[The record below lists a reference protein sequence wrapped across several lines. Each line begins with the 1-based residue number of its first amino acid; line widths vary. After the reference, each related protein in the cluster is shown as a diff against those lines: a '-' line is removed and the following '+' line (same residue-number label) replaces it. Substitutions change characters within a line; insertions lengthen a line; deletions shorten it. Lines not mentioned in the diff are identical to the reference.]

1 MHAPPS
7 GLHKDAYERDSCGFG
22 LIASLDDAP
31 SHWLVRTAMTSLNRL
46 THRGAIAADGKTG
59 DGCGLLL
66 KNPEAFL
73 RAVAAEAG
81 VELGARFASGLVFLS
96 HDAQQA
102 GAARLA
108 LATELTRQ
116 GLEGAGWRAVP
127 VDPSAC
133 GAEALKTRPLI
144 EQLFV
149 NCRCA
154 DIDEAA
160 FNRRL
165 FMARRLTEKALHA
178 DPVFYVPS
186 LSASTIVFK
195 GMVMP
200 QYLAQFYPDLADP
213 RLESSVAVF
222 HQRFSTNTLP
232 QWRLAHPYRYLAH
245 NGEINTIQGNRN
257 WATARGPLLRSPLL
271 PALQEALPLVS
282 MSGSDSQS
290 LDNMLEV
297 LLMGGLDPLHA
308 MRLLVP
314 PARPGCPRPGS
325 ARLLRVLLGAH
336 GAVGRPGRGGADRR
350 PLCAVHAGSQRPAPR
365 ALLHHPQP
373 CSHHCLRDRRV
384 GLPARGRGAQ
394 GQARSRRHGRA
405 RPAHRH
411 PARLGGHRSD
421 PQDPPSLQELAPPGR
436 AVSGERSGGCAARGR
451 AHGSRHAVAVSED
464 VQCHAGGARR
474 HHPRA
479 GAGRERSGGL
489 DGRRHAHAGA
499 VAHGALAVRLLPP
512 AVRPGDQSAHRQL
525 ARIDRDVA
533 ADADRS
539 GVQHLR
545 ARARTRAPDRARLAD
560 PLTEEAPPDPG
571 DRGGHARISRPAVR
585 ARGGPAPGDRA
596 PVRAGGERGARGEA
610 GAAAVGSL
618 SRQGAHS
625 RARAAGDGSG
635 ASASAEDRPAL
646 QVQPAH
652 RDRHRARAASLRLPD
667 RLWSDRRVSVHGV
680 PGVVRD
686 DAPGTRQARLRGAPR
701 TRAQL
706 PCGPETRT

>member
-66 KNPEAFL
+66 RKPEAFL

-116 GLEGAGWRAVP
+116 GLEVAGWRQVP

-133 GAEALKTRPLI
+133 GAEALKTRPVI

-149 NCRCA
+149 NCRPA

-165 FMARRLTEKALHA
+165 FMARRVAEKALHS

-257 WATARGPLLRSPLL
+257 WATARGPLLRSALL

-314 PARPGCPRPGS
+314 PAW
-325 ARLLRVLLGAH
+325 H
-336 GAVGRPGRGGADRR
+336 
-350 PLCAVHAGSQRPAPR
+350 
-365 ALLHHPQP
+365 
-373 CSHHCLRDRRV
+373 
-384 GLPARGRGAQ
+384 
-394 GQARSRRHGRA
+394 
-405 RPAHRH
+405 
-411 PARLGGHRSD
+411 
-421 PQDPPSLQELAPPGR
+421 
-436 AVSGERSGGCAARGR
+436 
-451 AHGSRHAVAVSED
+451 
-464 VQCHAGGARR
+464 
-474 HHPRA
+474 
-479 GAGRERSGGL
+479 GL
-489 DGRRHAHAGA
+489 D
-499 VAHGALAVRLLPP
+499 ALDP
-512 AVRPGDQSAHRQL
+512 D
-525 ARIDRDVA
+525 
-533 ADADRS
+533 
-539 GVQHLR
+539 LR
-545 ARARTRAPDRARLAD
+545 AFY
-560 PLTEEAPPDPG
+560 EYY
-571 DRGGHARISRPAVR
+571 
-585 ARGGPAPGDRA
+585 
-596 PVRAGGERGARGEA
+596 
-610 GAAAVGSL
+610 
-618 SRQGAHS
+618 
-625 RARAAGDGSG
+625 
-635 ASASAEDRPAL
+635 
-646 QVQPAH
+646 
-652 RDRHRARAASLRLPD
+652 
-667 RLWSDRRVSVHGV
+667 SVHME
-680 PGVVRD
+680 P
-686 DAPGTRQARLRGAPR
+686 
-701 TRAQL
+701 
-706 PCGPETRT
+706 